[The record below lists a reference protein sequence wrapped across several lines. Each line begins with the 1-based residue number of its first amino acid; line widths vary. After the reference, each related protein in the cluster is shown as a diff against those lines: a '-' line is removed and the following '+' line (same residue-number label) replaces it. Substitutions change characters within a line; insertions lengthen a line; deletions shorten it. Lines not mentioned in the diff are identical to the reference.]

1 MKIGSHN
8 NAKIAGLQ
16 RILGFL
22 PPKKMKTSY
31 KRVFYLLFTFAIVL
45 SILSYFSLLGCDFQ
59 AASLIEILTG
69 LAIAVTAVIALS
81 NADLPKEKVKVDIQ
95 TYITKDT
102 ENWQETYEKKDL
114 KPDLCKF
121 FTNCRDP
128 IKSYKVQF
136 EIKNISNFDWVKPV
150 ITFRLPTDRQAPD
163 TEEKKIIIQCHNGQV
178 KPVPSDEG
186 NHKYTIR
193 RYHSN
198 AFNPLAGG
206 QVLEMVD
213 GVVMST
219 TNLPHWPKD
228 WSMTIWIRMVL
239 DLENTISEKF
249 DVQISLDSEN
259 AKGFTRTSTI
269 DPKNLLSNVREQR
282 Q

>member
-1 MKIGSHN
+1 
-8 NAKIAGLQ
+8 
-16 RILGFL
+16 
-22 PPKKMKTSY
+22 MKTVY
-31 KRVFYLLFTFAIVL
+31 KKIQTFLSNFRMKEIYWKIIFCIVSVAISL
-45 SILSYFSLLGCDFQ
+45 TILSYLSLLGCDSQ
-59 AASLIEILTG
+59 AVRLIEILTG

-102 ENWQETYEKKDL
+102 EDYELTYEKKDL

-121 FTNCRDP
+121 FTNCRYP

-150 ITFRLPTDRQAPD
+150 ITFRLPTDRKAPD
-163 TEEKKIIIQCHNGQV
+163 TEEKKIIIQYHNGQL
-178 KPVPSDEG
+178 KPVPLEEG
-186 NHKYTIR
+186 NYKYTTR
-193 RYHSN
+193 QYHSN

-206 QVLEMVD
+206 QLLEMVD
-213 GVVMST
+213 GVIMST

-228 WSMTIWIRMVL
+228 WCMTIWIRIVL
-239 DLENTISEKF
+239 DCENKMSEKF

-259 AKGFTRTSTI
+259 AKGYTRKFTI
-269 DPKNLLSNVREQR
+269 DPKDLLRNAREKDNEDR
-282 Q
+282 VV